1 MMGLSSPGETY
12 HPRSLAIYL
21 LVIFL
26 VALLLEQW
34 VALFTMLVCLTA
46 ANRFFGNQATVK
58 KLFVYG
64 LPLFLLIIFFNVIFS
79 QQGGEPLLVFTLPLL
94 GQAIVY
100 QEAFFFGLAMG
111 LKLLVVLAVFM
122 LMSVLLPAG
131 RILDL
136 IGGRGGQAALLMVM
150 TLRILPR
157 LYERAKR
164 IRQVQIYRGVQP
176 EGGTIKARAK
186 SIGPFLSNLLR
197 ASLQESMNTAQI
209 LQARAF
215 GSGPRSQ
222 YFQADWEK
230 PDYLLSCWALGI
242 LAVGLWMA
250 ANSAVIAETIWL
262 PALLVMALMLPMLLR
277 RDEMNGID

>member
-1 MMGLSSPGETY
+1 MGLSSPGNAY
-12 HPRSLAIYL
+12 HPRSLALYL

-34 VALFTMLVCLTA
+34 IALLTMLVCLTA
-46 ANRFFGNQATVK
+46 ANKYYGNKEAVK
-58 KLFVYG
+58 RLFVYG
-64 LPLFLLIIFFNVIFS
+64 LPMFLLIIFFNVIFN
-79 QQGGEPLLVFTLPLL
+79 QQGEQPLLVFALPLL
-94 GQAIVY
+94 GQCIIY

-122 LMSVLLPAG
+122 LISALLPAE
-131 RILDL
+131 RMLDL
-136 IGGRGGQAALLMVM
+136 IGPRGGQAALLMVM

-164 IRQVQIYRGVQP
+164 IRQVQMYRGVQF
-176 EGGTIKARAK
+176 EDGTIKTRAK
-186 SIGPFLSNLLR
+186 SIRPFLLNLLR
-197 ASLQESMNTAQI
+197 ASLDESMSTAQI

-222 YFQADWEK
+222 YFQAEWEK
-230 PDYLLSCWALGI
+230 LDWLLSSWALGI
-242 LAVGLWMA
+242 MAAGLWMA
-250 ANSAVIAETIWL
+250 LGSVSAAATVWL
-262 PALLVMALMLPMLLR
+262 PVILVLVLMLPLLR